1 MIELPTDTAA
11 HDAGPVSEVQEQI
24 LSRPSGVRG
33 AVRGFI
39 DRVRGGDLGLLPV
52 IAGLVVISTVL
63 QISNPIFL
71 SSPNLVNLMMEAVP
85 VGVMAL
91 GIVCVLL
98 VGEIDLSVGSVSG
111 LSAAILAVLFVNRDV
126 PVWIAIAAAVAAGV
140 AIGLVYAAVF
150 NRIGIPSFVITL
162 AGLLAF
168 LGLQLKVLGKAGSI
182 NIPFDSAL
190 VQFAQTWF
198 VPAWLSYVFVVLA
211 AASLFVTGYLTS
223 AARRAAGLA
232 GRSTA
237 ALVVRSLAVL
247 VGVGFAVWYLNRA
260 RGVGWMFAF
269 FVGLVLV
276 VNYALTR
283 TKWGKTMFAVGGNEE
298 AARRA
303 GINVRLTYGSAFVL
317 CSSLA
322 AVGGILGAAR
332 LASANQA
339 SGGGDANLNAIAA
352 AVIGGTS
359 LFGGRG
365 SAWSALLG
373 IIVIQAISNGLTLL
387 DLDSAYRFIVT
398 GAVLLL
404 AVGVDSIARR
414 SRSSHGR

>member
-1 MIELPTDTAA
+1 MIEVPTDAA
-11 HDAGPVSEVQEQI
+11 ANGEAAAATIQDQ
-24 LSRPSGVRG
+24 LLNRPPGVAG

-63 QISNPIFL
+63 QISNSIFL
-71 SSPNLVNLMMEAVP
+71 SSANLVNLVMEAVP

-111 LSAAILAVLFVNRDV
+111 LSAAILAVLFVNRGL
-126 PVWIAIAAAVAAGV
+126 PVWVAIAAAVGAGV
-140 AIGLVYAAVF
+140 VIGLIYAAVF

-190 VQFAQTWF
+190 VQFAQVWF
-198 VPAWLSYVFVVLA
+198 VPAWLSYVFVVVA
-211 AASLFVTGYLTS
+211 AVALFGAGYTTS
-223 AARRAAGLA
+223 AKRRAAGLA
-232 GRSTA
+232 GRSTTV
-237 ALVVRSLAVL
+237 LVVRSVALL

-276 VNYALTR
+276 LNYALTR
-283 TKWGKTMFAVGGNEE
+283 TKWGKSMFAVGGNEE

-303 GINVRLTYGSAFVL
+303 GINVKLTYMTAFVL

-322 AVGGILGAAR
+322 AVGGILAAAR

>member
-1 MIELPTDTAA
+1 MIELPADTTAN
-11 HDAGPVSEVQEQI
+11 DVGPASEVQEQI

-63 QISNPIFL
+63 QISNSIFL
-71 SSPNLVNLMMEAVP
+71 SSPNLVNLVMEAVP

-237 ALVVRSLAVL
+237 ALARPQRSPSSSAS
-247 VGVGFAVWYLNRA
+247 GSPCGTSTAPA
-260 RGVGWMFAF
+260 
-269 FVGLVLV
+269 
-276 VNYALTR
+276 
-283 TKWGKTMFAVGGNEE
+283 
-298 AARRA
+298 
-303 GINVRLTYGSAFVL
+303 GSAGCSPSSSGS
-317 CSSLA
+317 CSS
-322 AVGGILGAAR
+322 
-332 LASANQA
+332 S
-339 SGGGDANLNAIAA
+339 
-352 AVIGGTS
+352 T
-359 LFGGRG
+359 
-365 SAWSALLG
+365 
-373 IIVIQAISNGLTLL
+373 TP
-387 DLDSAYRFIVT
+387 
-398 GAVLLL
+398 
-404 AVGVDSIARR
+404 
-414 SRSSHGR
+414 

>member
-1 MIELPTDTAA
+1 M
-11 HDAGPVSEVQEQI
+11 
-24 LSRPSGVRG
+24 
-33 AVRGFI
+33 
-39 DRVRGGDLGLLPV
+39 RGGDLGLLPV

-63 QISNPIFL
+63 QISNSIFL

-223 AARRAAGLA
+223 AARRAAGWLA
-232 GRSTA
+232 GRRRHCSSAASPSSSASGSPCGTSTA
-237 ALVVRSLAVL
+237 PA
-247 VGVGFAVWYLNRA
+247 
-260 RGVGWMFAF
+260 
-269 FVGLVLV
+269 
-276 VNYALTR
+276 
-283 TKWGKTMFAVGGNEE
+283 
-298 AARRA
+298 
-303 GINVRLTYGSAFVL
+303 GSAG
-317 CSSLA
+317 CSPSSSGSCSL
-322 AVGGILGAAR
+322 
-332 LASANQA
+332 S
-339 SGGGDANLNAIAA
+339 
-352 AVIGGTS
+352 T
-359 LFGGRG
+359 
-365 SAWSALLG
+365 
-373 IIVIQAISNGLTLL
+373 TP
-387 DLDSAYRFIVT
+387 
-398 GAVLLL
+398 
-404 AVGVDSIARR
+404 
-414 SRSSHGR
+414 

>member
-1 MIELPTDTAA
+1 M
-11 HDAGPVSEVQEQI
+11 
-24 LSRPSGVRG
+24 
-33 AVRGFI
+33 
-39 DRVRGGDLGLLPV
+39 
-52 IAGLVVISTVL
+52 
-63 QISNPIFL
+63 
-71 SSPNLVNLMMEAVP
+71 
-85 VGVMAL
+85 
-91 GIVCVLL
+91 CVLL

-111 LSAAILAVLFVNRDV
+111 LSAAILAVLFVNRDL

-140 AIGLVYAAVF
+140 VIGLIYAEVF

-198 VPAWLSYVFVVLA
+198 VPAWLSYVFVALA
-211 AASLFVTGYLTS
+211 AVTLFVAGYTTS
-223 AARRAAGLA
+223 AKRRAAGLA
-232 GRSTA
+232 GRSTTV
-237 ALVVRSLAVL
+237 LVVRSIAVL

-276 VNYALTR
+276 LNYALTR

-303 GINVRLTYGSAFVL
+303 GINVRLTYMSAFVL

-365 SAWSALLG
+365 QRLVGAARHHRHPGDLQWPDAARSRLGVPLHRDRRRAAAGGRRRFDRPPLALL
-373 IIVIQAISNGLTLL
+373 ARPLT
-387 DLDSAYRFIVT
+387 T
-398 GAVLLL
+398 AVP
-404 AVGVDSIARR
+404 
-414 SRSSHGR
+414 

>member
-1 MIELPTDTAA
+1 
-11 HDAGPVSEVQEQI
+11 
-24 LSRPSGVRG
+24 
-33 AVRGFI
+33 
-39 DRVRGGDLGLLPV
+39 
-52 IAGLVVISTVL
+52 
-63 QISNPIFL
+63 
-71 SSPNLVNLMMEAVP
+71 
-85 VGVMAL
+85 
-91 GIVCVLL
+91 
-98 VGEIDLSVGSVSG
+98 
-111 LSAAILAVLFVNRDV
+111 
-126 PVWIAIAAAVAAGV
+126 
-140 AIGLVYAAVF
+140 VF

-168 LGLQLKVLGKAGSI
+168 LGLQLKVLGESGSI
-182 NIPFDSAL
+182 NIPFDSSL

-198 VPAWLSYVFVVLA
+198 VPAWLSYVLVALA
-211 AASLFVTGYLTS
+211 AVTLFVAGYRTS
-223 AARRAAGLA
+223 AKRRDAGLS
-232 GRSTA
+232 GRSTTV
-237 ALVVRSLAVL
+237 LLVRSIALL
-247 VGVGFAVWYLNRA
+247 VGGGFAVWYLNRA

-269 FVGLVLV
+269 FVALVLV
-276 VNYALTR
+276 LNYALTR
-283 TKWGKTMFAVGGNEE
+283 TKWGKAMFAVGGNEE

-303 GINVRLTYGSAFVL
+303 GINVRLTYMSAFVL

-322 AVGGILGAAR
+322 AIGGILGAAR

>member
-1 MIELPTDTAA
+1 M
-11 HDAGPVSEVQEQI
+11 
-24 LSRPSGVRG
+24 
-33 AVRGFI
+33 
-39 DRVRGGDLGLLPV
+39 RGGDLGLLPV

-63 QISNPIFL
+63 QISNSIFL
-71 SSPNLVNLMMEAVP
+71 SSPNLVNLVMEAVP
-85 VGVMAL
+85 VVVMAL

-111 LSAAILAVLFVNRDV
+111 LSAAILAVLFVDRDM

-140 AIGLVYAAVF
+140 VIGLVYAEVF

-198 VPAWLSYVFVVLA
+198 VPAWLSYVFVALA
-211 AASLFVTGYLTS
+211 AVTLFAAGYSTS
-223 AARRAAGLA
+223 AKRRAAGCPGARRPVL
-232 GRSTA
+232 
-237 ALVVRSLAVL
+237 LVRSIFLL

-276 VNYALTR
+276 LNYALTGR
-283 TKWGKTMFAVGGNEE
+283 NGARRCSPL
-298 AARRA
+298 AATRRPPARA
-303 GINVRLTYGSAFVL
+303 GINERVTYMSAFVL

-332 LASANQA
+332 SASANQA

-373 IIVIQAISNGLTLL
+373 IIVIQAISNGLTPSLI
-387 DLDSAYRFIVT
+387 STRHTA
-398 GAVLLL
+398 
-404 AVGVDSIARR
+404 
-414 SRSSHGR
+414 SS

>member
-1 MIELPTDTAA
+1 MIETPADTAA
-11 HDAGPVSEVQEQI
+11 NGETAAAAIQDQLLNRPAGVA
-24 LSRPSGVRG
+24 G

-52 IAGLVVISTVL
+52 IAGLIVISTVL
-63 QISNPIFL
+63 QISNSIFL
-71 SSPNLVNLMMEAVP
+71 SSPNLVNLVMEAVP

-111 LSAAILAVLFVNRDV
+111 LSAAILAVLFVNRDMPLWV
-126 PVWIAIAAAVAAGV
+126 AIAAAVAAGV
-140 AIGLVYAAVF
+140 VIGLVYAEVF

-168 LGLQLKVLGKAGSI
+168 LGLQLKVLGESGSI
-182 NIPFDSAL
+182 NIPFDSSL

-198 VPAWLSYVFVVLA
+198 VPAWLSYVLVALA
-211 AASLFVTGYLTS
+211 AVTLFVAGYRTS
-223 AARRAAGLA
+223 AKRRDAGLS
-232 GRSTA
+232 GRSTTV
-237 ALVVRSLAVL
+237 LLVRSIALL
-247 VGVGFAVWYLNRA
+247 VGGGFAVWYLNRA

-269 FVGLVLV
+269 FVALVLV
-276 VNYALTR
+276 LNYALTR
-283 TKWGKTMFAVGGNEE
+283 TKWGKAMFAVGGNEE

-303 GINVRLTYGSAFVL
+303 GINVRLTYMSAFVL

-322 AVGGILGAAR
+322 AIGGILGAAR